1 MRLYPDY
8 GLFLLRQGYTRELR
22 QFFYDFPLDHITVI
36 GPGQFTTMKNRV
48 CGGVEYATSLDFDSR
63 ILADI
68 LNLSPPSVMDLV
80 MEELSRDP
88 ISARTIQ
95 IPQALTLGVE
105 GTLGQLQSGLH
116 DEFVPVVI
124 ARVFGVQVLE
134 EGA

>member
-1 MRLYPDY
+1 
-8 GLFLLRQGYTRELR
+8 
-22 QFFYDFPLDHITVI
+22 
-36 GPGQFTTMKNRV
+36 MKNQV

-68 LNLSPPSVMDLV
+68 LSLSPPSVIDIV

-105 GTLGQLQSGLH
+105 GMLGPLQVGLH
-116 DEFVPVVI
+116 DEFVPFVI
-124 ARVFGVQVLE
+124 ARVFSVQVLE
-134 EGA
+134 GGA